1 MQLVQPLIE
10 CPYNT
15 IIMKYVLIFIFGLW
29 WLWIPILVGLWSL
42 IHRIIDSVEDREI
55 RKSGIEIETKNLS
68 KQFISKADEWIQH
81 SKSDY
86 FSLKTEAFLR
96 LPGLENRIT
105 RDKKKTDYINRVL
118 PYKKKNSSYKRTN
131 WYVYKR

>member
-1 MQLVQPLIE
+1 
-10 CPYNT
+10 
-15 IIMKYVLIFIFGLW
+15 MKYVLIFILGLL
-29 WLWIPILVGLWSL
+29 WLWIPLLVGLWSL
-42 IHRIIDSVEDREI
+42 IHRIIDYVEDREI

-68 KQFISKADEWIQH
+68 KQLITKTDEWIQQ

-86 FSLKTEAFLR
+86 YSLKAEAFQE
-96 LPGLENRIT
+96 LPGLEDRIT

-118 PYKKKNSSYKRTN
+118 PYKKKKGSYKRTN